1 MNRERRRRDL
11 SVRARLTLAT
21 TGVVAIALA
30 LGALGLV
37 GILRLTLLGQHDAA
51 ARDQARG
58 VAALVTAGRLPDVVP
73 SGGTTIVQVLDGAGR
88 VAAAS
93 AGGDRL
99 VPLLEPG
106 ELARA
111 RDGAAVELSGRR
123 LGVSEVLRVVG
134 VRAGPDGAQTVLVA
148 GPVADI
154 QRSVVVVEKAMV
166 VVCLVLVAGAALL
179 SRWLV
184 GSALRP
190 VETLTRDAAA
200 LGTRGG
206 AGTLP
211 LPAADDEI
219 RRLAVTLN
227 GMLARLDAAAKRQ
240 RAFVADAAH
249 ELRSPLASIRT
260 AVEVSRLPGAQA
272 GDGTDGGDDWRATAD
287 DVLED
292 TARMSRLVDDLLLLA
307 RLDDAREARQSTVA
321 ETATGDLAAVADR
334 VVERLERQHGGSV
347 RVTREGCGTIAVR
360 ASDDVLER
368 VVVNLVENAVRY
380 ARSRVELTVQGSG
393 GDVLLTVTD
402 DGPGVPA
409 ADRERVFERFTR
421 LDDARSR
428 NEGGSGLG
436 LAIVRELVRAH
447 GGDVHLD
454 DPPDPSAP
462 GLRAVVRLP
471 SAEEERTGQRSRGDA
486 P

>member
-1 MNRERRRRDL
+1 VSPQRRRRDL

-21 TGVVAIALA
+21 AGVVAIALA
-30 LGALGLV
+30 LGALVLV
-37 GILRLTLLGQHDAA
+37 WILRITLLGQHDAA

-58 VAALVTAGRLPDVVP
+58 VADLVTAGRLPEVVP
-73 SGGTTIVQVLDGAGR
+73 SGGTTIVQVLDAAGR

-106 ELARA
+106 DLARA
-111 RDGAAVELSGRR
+111 RAGTAVELSGRR
-123 LGVSEVLRVVG
+123 LGISEVLRVVG
-134 VRAGPDGAQTVLVA
+134 VRAGPDEGQTVLVA
-148 GPVADI
+148 GPVADV
-154 QRSVVVVEKAMV
+154 QRSVAVVEKAMV
-166 VVCLVLVAGAALL
+166 VVCVVLVAGAAVL

-227 GMLARLDAAAKRQ
+227 GMLGRLDAAAKRQ

-260 AVEVSRLPGAQA
+260 AVEVSRLTPAGRAA
-272 GDGTDGGDDWRATAD
+272 GGDGCHQNGAGENGWRETAD

-307 RLDDAREARQSTVA
+307 RLDGARETPEAGTR
-321 ETATGDLAAVADR
+321 TGDLAAAADR
-334 VVERLERQHGGSV
+334 VVERLERQHRRAG
-347 RVTREGCGTIAVR
+347 RVTREGSGSIPVR
-360 ASDDVLER
+360 AGEDVLER
-368 VVVNLVENAVRY
+368 VVVNLVENA
-380 ARSRVELTVQGSG
+380 ARFARTRVEVTVRRSG

-402 DGPGVPA
+402 DGPGVPS

-428 NEGGSGLG
+428 DEGGSGLG

-447 GGDVHLD
+447 GGDVHLED
-454 DPPDPSAP
+454 AAP

-471 SAEEERTGQRSRGDA
+471 AGQSAAAGPA
-486 P
+486 

>member
-1 MNRERRRRDL
+1 M
-11 SVRARLTLAT
+11 LAT

-30 LGALGLV
+30 LGALMLV
-37 GILRLTLLGQHDAA
+37 WILRVTLLGQHDAA

-73 SGGTTIVQVLDGAGR
+73 SGGTTIVQVLDDAGR

-93 AGGDRL
+93 AGSDRL
-99 VPLLEPG
+99 VPLLEPA

-111 RDGAAVELSGRR
+111 RAGAAVELPGRR

-134 VRAGPDGAQTVLVA
+134 VRAGPDQGHTVLVA
-148 GPVADI
+148 GPVADV
-154 QRSVVVVEKAMV
+154 QRSVAVVEKAMV
-166 VVCLVLVAGAALL
+166 VVCVVLVAGAALL

-200 LGTRGG
+200 LGTGRG
-206 AGTLP
+206 AGALP
-211 LPAADDEI
+211 LPAADDEV

-227 GMLARLDAAAKRQ
+227 GMLARLDAAARRQ

-272 GDGTDGGDDWRATAD
+272 GDGVDDDSDGWRATAD
-287 DVLED
+287 GVLED
-292 TARMSRLVDDLLLLA
+292 AARMGRLVDDLLLLA
-307 RLDDAREARQSTVA
+307 RLDDARE
-321 ETATGDLAAVADR
+321 TAGAGTRTGDLAAVAER
-334 VVERLERQHGGSV
+334 VVERLERQHGPAI
-347 RVTREGCGTIAVR
+347 RVTGEGGGTIPVR
-360 ASDDVLER
+360 AGEDVLER
-368 VVVNLVENAVRY
+368 VVVNLVENAARY
-380 ARSRVELTVQGSG
+380 ARSRVEVTVQRSGS
-393 GDVLLTVTD
+393 DVLLTVTD

-409 ADRERVFERFTR
+409 ADRDRVFERFTR

-436 LAIVRELVRAH
+436 LSIVRELVRAH

-454 DPPDPSAP
+454 DAGP

-471 SAEEERTGQRSRGDA
+471 AA
-486 P
+486 A